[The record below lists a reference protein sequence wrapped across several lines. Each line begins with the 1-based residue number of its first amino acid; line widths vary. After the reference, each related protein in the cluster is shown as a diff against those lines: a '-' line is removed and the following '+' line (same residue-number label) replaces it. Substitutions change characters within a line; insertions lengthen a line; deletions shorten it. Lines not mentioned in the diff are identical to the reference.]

1 MVKNPPAN
9 AGDAGS
15 ILGLGRSDPMER
27 EPATHSSI
35 LAWGISWTEETG
47 KLQSI
52 GWERVGRNLETKQ
65 QPPPQLL
72 SGGVRSKLRLILR
85 SSLIFHPDPLMA
97 V

>member
-52 GWERVGRNLETKQ
+52 GWERVGRNLE
-65 QPPPQLL
+65 